1 MAPEPTSQKTRQAP
15 EPTAAAGAPAA
26 APKAEAAAPGG
37 ANSGVRNFGNQRRMI
52 SELERINA
60 LNLEPSLPKV
70 DDGSRSVSRYSQD
83 REKVKNEFQQFLTVM
98 KKNDDAKAG
107 GNQVAGSSST
117 AAPAATSKA
126 AQPSAHPNVP
136 GPTFPVDKD
145 AAING
150 TLKDVLDK
158 MLTGAGD
165 PGQSQPDWPEAKGPS
180 YHEVLGR
187 ASANG
192 QVPMPP
198 GGDQRMGGQAD
209 AGNRHG
215 GQQMQG
221 GGGRPPAQ
229 NQEQGMQQQQQNQ
242 MRQMNPQQMQ
252 QPPQGMQQQP
262 QGYMMAPNP
271 QQGGQ
276 QGGMFMMP
284 GPQGMQPM
292 QGMMP
297 QGMQG
302 QPVMFAPGPGG
313 QPGMMMAQPGQ
324 QGGMPGGMMMMMAP
338 AGGPGQQGQM
348 PQGMQFDNNGQ
359 QQQMMFMPMMQDGQ
373 GNMMM
378 PPQGMQGYAPG
389 GNPGNPQQNF
399 MMQQPMYNNQGNPG

>member
-1 MAPEPTSQKTRQAP
+1 MAPEPNAS
-15 EPTAAAGAPAA
+15 AGGNSGAA
-26 APKAEAAAPGG
+26 APKAEAAAQGG
-37 ANSGVRNFGNQRRMI
+37 GNGVRNFGNQRRMI

-126 AQPSAHPNVP
+126 PQPSAHPNVP
-136 GPTFPVDKD
+136 GPTFPVDRDTKVELNL
-145 AAING
+145 A
-150 TLKDVLDK
+150 DVLAK
-158 MLTGAGD
+158 MLKTAGE
-165 PGQSQPDWPEAKGPS
+165 PAQSQPDWPEAKGPS

-192 QVPMPP
+192 QPMPP
-198 GGDQRMGGQAD
+198 GGGQRMDGQAD

-215 GQQMQG
+215 GQQMPQG
-221 GGGRPPAQ
+221 NNNRPPMQ
-229 NQEQGMQQQQQNQ
+229 NQDQGMQQQQQNQ

-302 QPVMFAPGPGG
+302 QPVMFAPG
-313 QPGMMMAQPGQ
+313 QPGMMMAQPNQ

-338 AGGPGQQGQM
+338 AGGGPPQQQGVQM

-378 PPQGMQGYAPG
+378 PPQGMQGYAPQ